1 MSKRAEAAPPTGARV
16 LVVDDELHVRSAL
29 CRSLSLLGY
38 RADDAAS
45 GDVALKVLA
54 REPYDVMVLDIRM
67 PGVDGVEVMRR
78 AHRMRPQMAIIVL
91 TAHAT
96 VESAIAAVKTSAADY
111 LQKPVSV
118 HEVAKA
124 IAQALRHRAMQAQP
138 PPPVGVQDG
147 GTAAALADHGGAER
161 VLDLRAGRVLRGGPL
176 SLDLDTL
183 ELLVATGGDVPRPA
197 IRLTASEAAL
207 LLCLM
212 EHPDAVL
219 SCRELARDALGHCL
233 SEEEAR
239 AIVRPH
245 LCRIRA
251 KLGLGP
257 ARRAIHT
264 VRGRGYCFGG

>member
-1 MSKRAEAAPPTGARV
+1 MSKRAETDTPTGARV

-54 REPYDVMVLDIRM
+54 REPYDAMVLDIRM

-78 AHRMRPQMAIIVL
+78 ARRMRPQMAVIVL

-96 VESAIAAVKTSAADY
+96 LESAIAAVKTSAADY

-124 IAQALRHRAMQAQP
+124 IARALKRRATRAQVAP
-138 PPPVGVQDG
+138 PAGVQGIGVD
-147 GTAAALADHGGAER
+147 AMLADHGGAER
-161 VLDLRAGRVLRGGPL
+161 VLELRAGRILRGGPL

-183 ELLVATGGDVPRPA
+183 ELSVATEGDVPSPA
-197 IRLTASEAAL
+197 VRLTASEAAL

-219 SCRELARDALGHCL
+219 SCRELARDALGYCL

-245 LCRIRA
+245 MCRIRA
-251 KLGLGP
+251 KLGRGP

-264 VRGRGYCFGG
+264 VRGRGYCFGV